1 MVKNKTLPSDCSRSF
16 PKLSL
21 QGLHHCFDAPATRS
35 IYNLVESLF
44 TGASRKEVHAMKK
57 EDTMSAFASCTKR
70 QGASQSLITNLE
82 IWVGKALP
90 PAYVELMASSN
101 GIEGFIGATYLILW
115 PVEQL
120 KELNEGYAIGEFAP
134 GLFLIGSN
142 GGDSG
147 FALDTR
153 HEPMEVKEV
162 PFIGLSHEAT
172 KTVATSFK
180 DFVEFLKEK
189 G

>member
-1 MVKNKTLPSDCSRSF
+1 
-16 PKLSL
+16 
-21 QGLHHCFDAPATRS
+21 
-35 IYNLVESLF
+35 
-44 TGASRKEVHAMKK
+44 
-57 EDTMSAFASCTKR
+57 MSAFASCTMR
-70 QGASQSLITNLE
+70 EGASQELVANLE
-82 IWVGKALP
+82 AWVGKALP
-90 PAYVELMASSN
+90 PAYVELMGSSN
-101 GIEGFIGATYLILW
+101 GIEGFVGVTYLILW
-115 PVEQL
+115 PIEHL
-120 KELNEGYAIGEFAP
+120 KELNEAYAISEFAP

-180 DFVEFLKEK
+180 GFVEFLKGK